1 MFVFATGLS
10 VVGYAGGITDA
21 AGKGMWLALIG
32 GLIVAL
38 PTAVTG
44 FADWVTI
51 AWGTPRWR
59 TATLHLTAML
69 SAVALFALA
78 AWRQYPGYEQGH
90 VTSGGLVFCLAGFVV
105 LTAGGWLGGTI
116 VFVHGMRVLGRSDG
130 GRGPTAAG
138 TRDEGSGKRGAIPAG
153 TQGERKIEEV

>member
-1 MFVFATGLS
+1 MFVFATVLS
-10 VVGYAGGITDA
+10 VVGYAGEISDA

-78 AWRQYPGYEQGH
+78 AWRQYPGYEHGN
-90 VTSGGLVFCLAGFVV
+90 VTIGGLALSVAGFVI
-105 LTAGGWLGGTI
+105 LTVGGWLGGSV
-116 VFVHGMRVLGRSDG
+116 VFVHGVRVLGRSQDEAG
-130 GRGPTAAG
+130 GGSAG
-138 TRDEGSGKRGAIPAG
+138 RPSREGEQPI
-153 TQGERKIEEV
+153 